1 MSVEIY
7 ICDLKPEVQEQVLSE
22 LNLSSDKDGNYDL
35 FPLFVVEKPEP
46 VKHSEIWRI
55 TMDKEREIKIDK
67 VTYTV
72 ERHFSPRIPLKEL
85 LVKQIASVKKKE
97 DAKRTSDTDEI
108 A

>member
-1 MSVEIY
+1 
-7 ICDLKPEVQEQVLSE
+7 
-22 LNLSSDKDGNYDL
+22 
-35 FPLFVVEKPEP
+35 
-46 VKHSEIWRI
+46 
-55 TMDKEREIKIDK
+55 MDKEREIKIDK

-72 ERHFSPRIPLKEL
+72 ERHFSPRIPLREL

>member
-46 VKHSEIWRI
+46 QNTRRFE
-55 TMDKEREIKIDK
+55 DNERELQQFA
-67 VTYTV
+67 TAHT
-72 ERHFSPRIPLKEL
+72 
-85 LVKQIASVKKKE
+85 
-97 DAKRTSDTDEI
+97 
-108 A
+108 

>member
-1 MSVEIY
+1 MKY
-7 ICDLKPEVQEQVLSE
+7 LPE
-22 LNLSSDKDGNYDL
+22 
-35 FPLFVVEKPEP
+35 
-46 VKHSEIWRI
+46 
-55 TMDKEREIKIDK
+55 TMDKEQEIKIDK

-108 A
+108 AWSIYLDTKNKGCG

>member
-46 VKHSEIWRI
+46 YNI
-55 TMDKEREIKIDK
+55 RELQRFA
-67 VTYTV
+67 TT
-72 ERHFSPRIPLKEL
+72 H
-85 LVKQIASVKKKE
+85 
-97 DAKRTSDTDEI
+97 T
-108 A
+108 